1 MSLAIATDMYL
12 LCSLFN
18 INYRKITNE
27 YQGMT
32 IEQIME
38 AEAAQGNSAAANFD
52 ATILSDP
59 IKLIELF
66 KLNNAGNKYSILHY
80 MNEND
85 LVRLLPLLEQN
96 DLVQGLNFF
105 TKDKLLIMIGE
116 LPKDQI
122 IKFTQQMF
130 SQEQIIQYLPEDQ
143 INKMLQST
151 DMDKDQ
157 ELKYLKS
164 INPQVLAFMMESVT
178 GQPASGVGDVGLN
191 GQPKQI
197 DGDTVYNQLASLPDD
212 KFQEAMLAMP
222 KQHKRDFVLQLAKN
236 NPKLYLSVDSDAYT
250 KMIGQRKDK
259 SDIVKAATVI
269 DHDNLVKMI
278 AKLPKDLMA
287 VVLTQIDT
295 KKFADQLLAKFKN
308 IIKDIVA
315 A

>member
-12 LCSLFN
+12 LCNLFN
-18 INYRKITNE
+18 INYRKINNE
-27 YQGMT
+27 YKGMT
-32 IEQIME
+32 IEQIMQT
-38 AEAAQGNSAAANFD
+38 EAAQGNSAAASYD

-80 MNEND
+80 MNESD
-85 LVRLLPLLEQN
+85 LTKLLPLLEQE

-105 TKDKLLIMIGE
+105 TKDKLLIMMEE
-116 LPKDQI
+116 LPKDQL
-122 IKFTQQMF
+122 IKLTGQMF

-178 GQPASGVGDVGLN
+178 GQPASGVGEVGMN

-197 DGDTVYNQLASLPDD
+197 DGDAVYNQIASLPDD
-212 KFQEAMLAMP
+212 KFQEAMLSMP

-250 KMIGQRKDK
+250 KMISQRKDK
-259 SDIVKAATVI
+259 SDIVKASTVI

-295 KKFADQLLAKFKN
+295 KKFADQLLTKFKD
-308 IIKDIVA
+308 IISQIVA